1 MSDKTVLVIED
12 DNDIRELITYNL
24 VREGYQVLESSDGE
38 DGLSKAKSKPCD
50 LILLD
55 LMLPGVSGLEICKN
69 LRAAPKT
76 ANIPIIMVT
85 AKGEEAD
92 IVVGL
97 ELGADD
103 YVVKPFS
110 PKVLMSRVRAVLRR
124 QRTSTDATSGA
135 PIKFDNLE
143 IHSGK
148 REVLI
153 DSKPID
159 LTYTEFQILYFLASR
174 PGWVFTRYQIVDAA
188 KGEGYPVTDRAVD
201 VHIVSLRKK
210 LGACGKYIE
219 TIRGVGY
226 RFAEQIP
233 EAEE

>member
-1 MSDKTVLVIED
+1 MSEKTVLVIED
-12 DNDIRELITYNL
+12 DNDIRELIKYNL
-24 VREGYQVLESSDGE
+24 VREGYRVAEAAHGE
-38 DGLSKAKSKPCD
+38 DGLTKATSTPCD

-55 LMLPGVSGLEICKN
+55 LMLPGISGLEICRSLKT
-69 LRAAPKT
+69 APKT
-76 ANIPIIMVT
+76 AGIPVIMVT

-124 QRTSTDATSGA
+124 QRTSADATTGA
-135 PIKFDNLE
+135 TIRFDNLE
-143 IHSGK
+143 IHAGK

-153 DSKPID
+153 DGKPID

-174 PGWVFTRYQIVDAA
+174 PGWVYTRYQIVDAA

-210 LGACGKYIE
+210 LGAYDRLIE

-226 RFAEQIP
+226 RFADQTP
-233 EAEE
+233 EVEE